1 MGVGTSSIF
10 RSNPNGAEVKTLLNV
25 ILKQMFSRADLVDLY
40 SLADPTRCSK
50 YVVVAAK
57 ALDKLFLSINL
68 EPRKGPDGKIYFQ
81 KLEGIQRANPMG
93 AEQQHTCKMLA
104 FFFIRIFR
112 IYAALT
118 LSVMDSELPAS
129 DPITTETRDMP
140 QRRGLVV
147 INPPHLP
154 GFKQKNAWGVSWGTG
169 SWFGR
174 GGELVQGAFPVAA
187 GQPGGSGDYYLDP
200 ARAGLYVILNKYL
213 LMPSTNPAQSTSDM
227 RFQDVDIT
235 IPQNTLYD
243 NTPPAVGGR
252 TVKDFTVLPINT
264 RPRPSIF
271 YSFNNGE
278 IYSGV
283 AAELMLSRDTNGNTD
298 VTLENIRFTTGDKQA
313 QRKTLTDK
321 LINRRPGDE
330 TPQSKSGKYLPGLIQ
345 ELLIKAAEQID
356 PPKFSLVEFFKKF
369 NIIDSMDGRVAI
381 KETTITID
389 NPGGMRAR
397 LRIPILYKGKFKLEK
412 EREVSVEIAV
422 EIFGSRKE
430 KIVGEPQQYSISVDM
445 DTMETKPS
453 GLLAML
459 ERKRER
465 TSRFL
470 TGDTDTST
478 PMDVK
483 GRTVPQY
490 LQNVFDNL
498 LKDVTDGQSTGGLS
512 YDREGRPKPYDSEE
526 IPEEYK
532 VKKIW
537 DALVKDPPVKAHC
550 VARAVQLLN
559 VAAINDPSTGEA
571 YSSVCNVKFPYI
583 GNGSLPKPGES
594 VLTSD
599 GINSL
604 AMLFVDQ
611 LAGDNFVPR
620 ITQTPKFKEFRE
632 RLKTSFQRYET
643 VEQMK
648 ASLRDETN
656 LDFKKIK
663 ETQMP
668 FCEDNQDMKLKLKGV
683 LITRLRG
690 KVNDLMR
697 QQHLHIARVMQIMF
711 RLFNEKA
718 VRAGNFEINDYILSN
733 GMEAL
738 NKLAEEARDLLIDYY
753 SGCEKTYKEG
763 LYDIYNHGGVERTAV
778 EFVPAR

>member
-1 MGVGTSSIF
+1 MGAGTSSIF
-10 RSNPNGAEVKTLLNV
+10 RSNPNGAEVKTLLNS
-25 ILKQMFSRADLVDLY
+25 ILKNMFSRADLVDLY
-40 SLADPTRCSK
+40 SLADPMRCSK
-50 YVVVAAK
+50 YVVVGAK

-93 AEQQHTCKMLA
+93 AQQNDTCKMLS

-118 LSVMDSELPAS
+118 LSILDSELPAS
-129 DPITTETRDMP
+129 DPTTTESRNMP

-154 GFKQKNAWGVSWGTG
+154 GFKQKNTV

-174 GGELVQGAFPVAA
+174 GGELLQGAFPVAP

-200 ARAGLYVILNKYL
+200 GQAGVYAILNKYL
-213 LMPSTNPAQSTSDM
+213 LMPSTNPGASRSDM
-227 RFQDVDIT
+227 RFQEFDIT
-235 IPQNTLYD
+235 IPQNSLYD
-243 NTPPAVGGR
+243 FAPGR
-252 TVKDFTVLPINT
+252 AIKDFTNGSIDT

-271 YSFNNGE
+271 YSFKNGE
-278 IYSGV
+278 LYSGV
-283 AAELMLSRDTNGNTD
+283 AAELMLSRDRDGNTD

-313 QRKTLTDK
+313 QRRTLTDK
-321 LINRRPGDE
+321 LLNRRPGDE
-330 TPQSKSGKYLPGLIQ
+330 TPQSRTGKYLPGLIQ

-369 NIIDSMDGRVAI
+369 NIIDSLDGRVAI

-397 LRIPILYKGKFKLEK
+397 TRIPILYKGKFKLEK
-412 EREVSVEIAV
+412 EREVSIEITV
-422 EIFGSRKE
+422 EIFGSKKE
-430 KIVGEPQQYSISVDM
+430 KIVGEPQQYSITVDM
-445 DTMETKPS
+445 DTMDTKPS

-465 TSRFL
+465 SSRFF

-498 LKDVTDGQSTGGLS
+498 LKDVTDGQSTGGIS

-532 VKKIW
+532 VKAAW
-537 DALVKDPPVKAHC
+537 DALVKNPPVKAHC

-559 VAAINDPSTGEA
+559 VAAITDTSTGEA
-571 YSSVCNVKFPYI
+571 YSSVCNIKFPYI
-583 GNGSLPKPGES
+583 GNGSLPEPGKT

-599 GINSL
+599 GINAL

-611 LAGDNFVPR
+611 LAGDNFIPKV
-620 ITQTPKFKEFRE
+620 TNTPKFKEFRE
-632 RLKTSFQRYET
+632 RLRTSFHRYDT
-643 VEQMK
+643 VEKMR
-648 ASLRDETN
+648 ANLGGDESK

-668 FCEDNQDMKLKLKGV
+668 FCENNQDMKLKLKGV
-683 LITRLRG
+683 LVKNLRG
-690 KVNDLMR
+690 KVMDLMR
-697 QQHLHIARVMQIMF
+697 QQQIHIARVMQLMF
-711 RLFNEKA
+711 KLFNEKA
-718 VRAGNFEINDYILSN
+718 VRAGNFEINDYILAN

-738 NKLAEEARDLLIDYY
+738 NNLAEEARNLLIDYY

-763 LYDIYNHGGVERTAV
+763 LFDIYNQGSRDI

>member
-1 MGVGTSSIF
+1 MGAGASSIF
-10 RSNPNGAEVKTLLNV
+10 RSNPNGAEVKTLLNS
-25 ILKQMFSRADLVDLY
+25 ILKNMFSRADLVDLY
-40 SLADPTRCSK
+40 SLADPQRCSK

-57 ALDKLFLSINL
+57 ALEKLFLSINL

-81 KLEGIQRANPMG
+81 KLEGIQKANPMG
-93 AEQQHTCKMLA
+93 DEQQKTCKMLS

-118 LSVMDSELPAS
+118 LSILDSELPTS
-129 DPITTETRDMP
+129 DPAMMESRNMP
-140 QRRGLVV
+140 QKRGLVV

-154 GFKQKNAWGVSWGTG
+154 GFKQKNTMG

-174 GGELVQGAFPVAA
+174 GGELVQGAFPVAP

-200 ARAGLYVILNKYL
+200 GQAGVYTILNKYL
-213 LMPSTNPAQSTSDM
+213 LIPSMNPAGSRSDM
-227 RFQDVDIT
+227 RFQEFDIT
-235 IPQNTLYD
+235 IPQDSLYD
-243 NTPPAVGGR
+243 FAPNRA
-252 TVKDFTVLPINT
+252 VKDFTNGPINA

-271 YSFNNGE
+271 YSFKNGE
-278 IYSGV
+278 VYSGV
-283 AAELMLSRDTNGNTD
+283 AAELMLSRDRDGNLD

-313 QRKTLTDK
+313 QRRTLTDK
-321 LINRRPGDE
+321 LLNRRPGDE
-330 TPQSKSGKYLPGLIQ
+330 TPQSRSGKYLPGLIQ
-345 ELLIKAAEQID
+345 EMLIKAAEQID

-369 NIIDSMDGRVAI
+369 NIIDSMDGRVAM
-381 KETTITID
+381 KQTTITID
-389 NPGGMRAR
+389 NPGGMRTR
-397 LRIPILYKGKFKLEK
+397 SRIPILYKGKFKLEK
-412 EREVSVEIAV
+412 EREISVEIEV
-422 EIFGSRKE
+422 EIFGSKKD
-430 KIVGEPQQYSISVDM
+430 KIVGEPQQYSITIDM

-465 TSRFL
+465 SSRFL
-470 TGDTDTST
+470 TGDSDTST

-498 LKDVTDGQSTGGLS
+498 LKDVTEGQSTGGLS
-512 YDREGRPKPYDSEE
+512 YNREGRPKPYDSED

-571 YSSVCNVKFPYI
+571 YSSVCDVKFPYI

-599 GINSL
+599 GINAL

-620 ITQTPKFKEFRE
+620 VTSTPKFKEFRE
-632 RLKTSFQRYET
+632 RLRTSFHRYET
-643 VEQMK
+643 VEQMR
-648 ASLRDETN
+648 AGLHDETN

-663 ETQMP
+663 EVQMP
-668 FCEDNQDMKLKLKGV
+668 YCEDQQDMKLKLKGI
-683 LITRLRG
+683 LIQRLRG
-690 KVNDLMR
+690 RVNELM
-697 QQHLHIARVMQIMF
+697 QQQKLHIARVMQLMF
-711 RLFNEKA
+711 ELFNERA

-738 NKLAEEARDLLIDYY
+738 NKLAEKARNLLIDYY
-753 SGCEKTYKEG
+753 SNCEKTYKDG
-763 LYDIYNHGGVERTAV
+763 LFDIHNQGGVDRTAV
-778 EFVPAR
+778 EFVPRR

>member
-1 MGVGTSSIF
+1 MGAGASIF

-40 SLADPTRCSK
+40 SLADPQRCSK

-81 KLEGIQRANPMG
+81 KLEGIQKANPMG

-118 LSVMDSELPAS
+118 LSILDSDLPAS
-129 DPITTETRDMP
+129 DPTTTELRNMP

-154 GFKQKNAWGVSWGTG
+154 GFKQKNTAG

-174 GGELVQGAFPVAA
+174 GGELVQGAFPVAP
-187 GQPGGSGDYYLDP
+187 GQPGGSGDYFLDP
-200 ARAGLYVILNKYL
+200 GRAGTYVILNKYL
-213 LMPSTNPAQSTSDM
+213 LIPSANPALSRSDM
-227 RFQDVDIT
+227 RFQDFDMT
-235 IPQNTLYD
+235 IPQDSLYD
-243 NTPPAVGGR
+243 LNPAR
-252 TVKDFTVLPINT
+252 MVKDFTNGPMNG

-271 YSFNNGE
+271 YSFKNGE
-278 IYSGV
+278 IYSGL
-283 AAELMLSRDTNGNTD
+283 AAELMLSRDRDGNMD
-298 VTLENIRFTTGDKQA
+298 VTLENIRFTTGDKRDA
-313 QRKTLTDK
+313 RRTITEK
-321 LINRRPGDE
+321 LLNQRPGDE
-330 TPQSKSGKYLPGLIQ
+330 TPKSRSGKYLPGLMQ
-345 ELLIKAAEQID
+345 ELFIKAAEQID
-356 PPKFSLVEFFKKF
+356 PPKFSLVDFFKKF
-369 NIIDSMDGRVAI
+369 NMIDSLDGRVAI
-381 KETTITID
+381 KQTTITID
-389 NPGGMRAR
+389 NPGGMRAQT
-397 LRIPILYKGKFKLEK
+397 RIPIRYKGKFKLEK
-412 EREVSVEIAV
+412 EREISVEIEV
-422 EIFGSRKE
+422 EIFGSKKE
-430 KIVGEPQQYSISVDM
+430 KIVGRPQEYSISFDM
-445 DTMETKPS
+445 TTMETEPA

-465 TSRFL
+465 NSHFF
-470 TGDTDTST
+470 TGDSDTST
-478 PMDVK
+478 PLDSK

-490 LQNVFDNL
+490 FQNVFDNL

-512 YDREGRPKPYDSEE
+512 YDREGRPKPYNSEE
-526 IPEEYK
+526 VPEEYR

-571 YSSVCNVKFPYI
+571 YSSVCDVKFPYI
-583 GNGSLPKPGES
+583 GNGSLPKPAES

-599 GINSL
+599 GINAL

-632 RLKTSFQRYET
+632 RLKTSFHRYET
-643 VEQMK
+643 VEQMR

-668 FCEDNQDMKLKLKGV
+668 FCENNQEMKLKLKGI
-683 LITRLRG
+683 LIQRLRV
-690 KVNDLMR
+690 KALDLMR
-697 QQHLHIARVMQIMF
+697 QQHVHIARVMQVMF

-718 VRAGNFEINDYILSN
+718 IRAGNFEINDNILAN

-738 NKLAEEARDLLIDYY
+738 NRLAEEARDLLIDYY

-763 LYDIYNHGGVERTAV
+763 LYDIYNQGGVDRTAV
-778 EFVPAR
+778 EFVPTR

>member
-1 MGVGTSSIF
+1 MGAGASIF
-10 RSNPNGAEVKTLLNV
+10 RSNPNGAEVKTLLNS
-25 ILKQMFSRADLVDLY
+25 ILKNMFSRADLVDLY
-40 SLADPTRCSK
+40 SLADPQRCSK

-57 ALDKLFLSINL
+57 ALEKLFLSINL

-81 KLEGIQRANPMG
+81 KLEGIQKANPMG
-93 AEQQHTCKMLA
+93 AEQQQTCKMLS

-118 LSVMDSELPAS
+118 LSILDSDLPAS
-129 DPITTETRDMP
+129 DPAVIESRNMP

-154 GFKQKNAWGVSWGTG
+154 GFKQKNAWGTSWGSGT
-169 SWFGR
+169 WFGR
-174 GGELVQGAFPVAA
+174 GGELLQGAFPVAP
-187 GQPGGSGDYYLDP
+187 GQPGGSGDYFLEP
-200 ARAGLYVILNKYL
+200 GRAGLYAILNKYL
-213 LMPSTNPAQSTSDM
+213 LMPSTNPALSRSDM
-227 RFQDVDIT
+227 RFQDFDIT
-235 IPQNTLYD
+235 IPQDSLYEFAP
-243 NTPPAVGGR
+243 NR
-252 TVKDFTVLPINT
+252 MVKDFTNGPIDR

-271 YSFNNGE
+271 YSFKNGE
-278 IYSGV
+278 AYSGV
-283 AAELMLSRDTNGNTD
+283 AAELMFSRDRDGNMD

-313 QRKTLTDK
+313 QRRTLTDK

-330 TPQSKSGKYLPGLIQ
+330 TPQSRAGKYLPGLIQ

-369 NIIDSMDGRVAI
+369 NIIDSMDGRVAM

-389 NPGGMRAR
+389 NPGGMRTR
-397 LRIPILYKGKFKLEK
+397 SRIPILYKGKFKLEK
-412 EREVSVEIAV
+412 EREVSIEIEV
-422 EIFGSRKE
+422 EIFGSKKE

-465 TSRFL
+465 SSRFL

-498 LKDVTDGQSTGGLS
+498 LKDVTEGQSTGGLS

-537 DALVKDPPVKAHC
+537 DALVKDPPVKAYC

-571 YSSVCNVKFPYI
+571 YSSVCDVKFPYI

-599 GINSL
+599 GINAL

-620 ITQTPKFKEFRE
+620 VTSTPKFKEFRE
-632 RLKTSFQRYET
+632 RLRTSFHRYET

-648 ASLRDETN
+648 AGLRDEAN

-663 ETQMP
+663 EVQMP
-668 FCEDNQDMKLKLKGV
+668 FCQDQQDMKLKLKGI
-683 LITRLRG
+683 LIQRLRG
-690 KVNDLMR
+690 RVNELM
-697 QQHLHIARVMQIMF
+697 QQQKLHIARVMQLMF
-711 RLFNEKA
+711 KLFNERA
-718 VRAGNFEINDYILSN
+718 VRAGNFEINDYILAN

-738 NKLAEEARDLLIDYY
+738 NKLAEEARNLLIDYY

-763 LYDIYNHGGVERTAV
+763 LYDIYNQGGVDRTAV
-778 EFVPAR
+778 EFVPRR

>member
-1 MGVGTSSIF
+1 MGAGASIF
-10 RSNPNGAEVKTLLNV
+10 RSNPNGAEVKTLLNS
-25 ILKQMFSRADLVDLY
+25 ILKNMFSRADLVDLY
-40 SLADPTRCSK
+40 SLADPQRCSK

-57 ALDKLFLSINL
+57 ALEKLFLSINL

-81 KLEGIQRANPMG
+81 KLEGIQKANPMG
-93 AEQQHTCKMLA
+93 AEQQQTCKMLS

-118 LSVMDSELPAS
+118 LSILDSDLPAS
-129 DPITTETRDMP
+129 DPAVAESRNMP

-154 GFKQKNAWGVSWGTG
+154 GFKQKNTMG

-174 GGELVQGAFPVAA
+174 GGELLQGAFPVAP
-187 GQPGGSGDYYLDP
+187 GQPGGSGDYFLDP
-200 ARAGLYVILNKYL
+200 GRAGLYAILNKYL
-213 LMPSTNPAQSTSDM
+213 LMPSTNPALSRSDM
-227 RFQDVDIT
+227 RFQDFDIT
-235 IPQNTLYD
+235 IPQDSLYEFAP
-243 NTPPAVGGR
+243 NR
-252 TVKDFTVLPINT
+252 MVKDFTNGPIDG

-271 YSFNNGE
+271 YSFKNGE
-278 IYSGV
+278 AYSGV
-283 AAELMLSRDTNGNTD
+283 AAELMFSRDRDGNMD
-298 VTLENIRFTTGDKQA
+298 VTLENIRFTTGDKQG
-313 QRKTLTDK
+313 QRRTLTDK

-330 TPQSKSGKYLPGLIQ
+330 TPQSKAGKYLPGLIQ
-345 ELLIKAAEQID
+345 ELLIRAAEQID

-369 NIIDSMDGRVAI
+369 NIIDSMDGRVAM

-397 LRIPILYKGKFKLEK
+397 TRIPILYKGKFKLEK
-412 EREVSVEIAV
+412 EREVSIEIAV
-422 EIFGSRKE
+422 EIFGSKKE
-430 KIVGEPQQYSISVDM
+430 KIVGEPQQYSISIDM

-465 TSRFL
+465 SSRFL

-498 LKDVTDGQSTGGLS
+498 LKDVTEGQSTGGLS

-571 YSSVCNVKFPYI
+571 YSSVCDVKFPYI

-599 GINSL
+599 AINAL

-620 ITQTPKFKEFRE
+620 VTSTPKFKEFRE
-632 RLKTSFQRYET
+632 RLKTSFHRYES
-643 VEQMK
+643 VEQMR
-648 ASLRDETN
+648 AGLRDETN

-663 ETQMP
+663 EVQMP
-668 FCEDNQDMKLKLKGV
+668 FCENQQEMKLKLKGI
-683 LITRLRG
+683 LIQRLRG
-690 KVNDLMR
+690 KVNELM
-697 QQHLHIARVMQIMF
+697 QQQRLHIARVMQLMF
-711 RLFNEKA
+711 ELFNERA

-738 NKLAEEARDLLIDYY
+738 NKLAEKARDLLIDYY

-763 LYDIYNHGGVERTAV
+763 LYDIYNQGGVDRTAI
-778 EFVPAR
+778 EFVPRR